1 MTQGHDIPPPDH
13 TVPPVP
19 PRVHNGFNS
28 CLAAGLG
35 TGPAAPMSVLRAAL
49 RSRGSEGS
57 VSADQLGKRVAELG
71 PDRNQVTTHHRDNQ
85 KRQGWEGEGREGGG
99 GGRKEAITERFLD
112 STAQQCQR
120 TL

>member
-85 KRQGWEGEGREGGG
+85 KRQGWEGEGRELK
-99 GGRKEAITERFLD
+99 RERDLRCIKVVREVSTDSQEAV
-112 STAQQCQR
+112 CN
-120 TL
+120 